1 MQEYAPG
8 ALIQLNL
15 PQGKKIPKGSKYQK
29 HLHGMTKLQRVYREN
44 DMPFYF
50 EMKEVI
56 EIVYMGLFAW

>member
-1 MQEYAPG
+1 
-8 ALIQLNL
+8 
-15 PQGKKIPKGSKYQK
+15 
-29 HLHGMTKLQRVYREN
+29 MTKLQRVYREN